1 MNAKT
6 SRTTF
11 FYQVKSQAL
20 SDTLR
25 IFNPKVAPVLD
36 ERYAV
41 TTEEGEP
48 AIDWAFLLE
57 QDVRQLDRIL
67 AQALAADHSRGE
79 ALELRVEAVETRT
92 IHDSVLRGVLLGIQD
107 KARRLHGRPSGRRLG
122 FSGPLPRRATDLV
135 NFAREVK
142 KRLGDS
148 LLSLP
153 SPRRGLS
160 PLKRLEAAIEL
171 DEAIQVAEEAVNQ
184 HGEVAAQAHAALET
198 KHEEQ
203 EKLRRA
209 YVHILR
215 RMESTYRL
223 AGFDNL
229 ADRLRA
235 SVRNTPFPRPGG
247 GDVPDAG
254 DPAGTGEPV
263 DTGEPADAGES
274 A

>member
-6 SRTTF
+6 SRKTF
-11 FYQVKSQAL
+11 FYQVKSQTL
-20 SDTLR
+20 SETLR

-36 ERYAV
+36 ERFAV
-41 TTEEGEP
+41 TAQEGEP
-48 AIDWAFLLE
+48 AIDWAYLLE
-57 QDVRQLDRIL
+57 QEVRQLDRIL
-67 AQALAADHSRGE
+67 VQALAADHGRGE
-79 ALELRVEAVETRT
+79 AIELRVEAVETRT
-92 IHDSVLRGVLLGIQD
+92 IHDGVLRSVLLAIQD
-107 KARRLHGRPSGRRLG
+107 KASRLHGRSSVRRLG
-122 FSGPLPRRATDLV
+122 FAGPLPRRTTDLV
-135 NFAREVK
+135 NFAKEVK

-148 LLSLP
+148 ALSLP

-160 PLKRLEAAIEL
+160 PLNRDAAATEL
-171 DEAIQVAEEAVNQ
+171 DEAIQLAEQADIE

-203 EKLRRA
+203 EKLRRS

-235 SVRNTPFPRPGG
+235 TVRNTPFPRS
-247 GDVPDAG
+247 
-254 DPAGTGEPV
+254 GTGGAS
-263 DTGEPADAGES
+263 DAGEPADTGES